1 MTKADLEHLWHL
13 NRAIAR
19 DLERLHELQ
28 SALSGRT
35 SSISGLPHTGIL
47 KDNTG
52 LYVAIIDELKQAIME
67 RVLDSILEYAKLNAF
82 INDITDPLLRQILL
96 YRYVDNLQW
105 PQIAARIGGDNT
117 AGSVRK
123 IVDRYLNSLAAKTQ

>member
-52 LYVAIIDELKQAIME
+52 LYVAIIDELKQTIME

-82 INDITDPLLRQILL
+82 INEITDPLLRQILL
-96 YRYVDNLQW
+96 YRYVDNLKW

>member
-35 SSISGLPHTGIL
+35 SSISCLPHTGIL

-52 LYVAIIDELKQAIME
+52 LFVAIIDELKQAIME

-96 YRYVDNLQW
+96 YRYVDNLKW

>member
-1 MTKADLEHLWHL
+1 VTKADLEHLWHL

-52 LYVAIIDELKQAIME
+52 LYVAIIDELKQAMPHPKSLQMPNLTNIM
-67 RVLDSILEYAKLNAF
+67 S
-82 INDITDPLLRQILL
+82 LLRLFGASTM
-96 YRYVDNLQW
+96 
-105 PQIAARIGGDNT
+105 IAAKMPY
-117 AGSVRK
+117 SVDFSHKPLRWPMAYT
-123 IVDRYLNSLAAKTQ
+123 RLPWSS